1 MGARAFAQIAT
12 ERVAWVASGQ
22 IEVIEAAGA
31 AIAEAIAAGHRIWV
45 TQTSHT
51 LHTEATRRAGG
62 LMAVDV
68 LEDPADLAAGDV
80 VLAGTS
86 AGTFEDVIETALVAV
101 ARGAVVVALTQ
112 LPFELDERVPVAHGS
127 GRRLSEIAHLVVD
140 LGGPFGDGEFTLAD
154 PDGRQVQVIPSSGIT
169 GVLALWMIL
178 AEALER
184 LVLAGTPPLVWQSN
198 LIPGAPERNAAL
210 MEVRN
215 RTGKGYRDV
224 RT

>member
-1 MGARAFAQIAT
+1 MGARAFAEIAAA
-12 ERVAWVASGQ
+12 RVAWVASEQ
-22 IEVIEAAGA
+22 IQVIEAAGSA
-31 AIAEAIAAGHRIWV
+31 VAEAIAAGHRIWL

-62 LMAVDV
+62 LMSIEV
-68 LEDPADLAAGDV
+68 LDDPGDLRAGDV
-80 VLAGTS
+80 VLVGTS
-86 AGTFEDVIETALVAV
+86 AGTFEDVVETALVAV
-101 ARGAVVVALTQ
+101 ARGAVVVAMTQ
-112 LPFELDERVPVAHGS
+112 LPFELDKRVPVTHHS

-178 AEALER
+178 ADALDR

-198 LIPGAPERNAAL
+198 LIPGARERNAAL
-210 MEVRN
+210 LEVRE
-215 RTGKGYRDV
+215 RTGKGYRDMNA
-224 RT
+224 

>member
-1 MGARAFAQIAT
+1 MGARAFAEIAADRVAWIAT
-12 ERVAWVASGQ
+12 EQ
-22 IEVIEAAGA
+22 IQVIEAAGA
-31 AIAEAIAAGHRIWV
+31 AVAEAIAAGHRIWL

-62 LMAVDV
+62 LMSVDV
-68 LEDPADLAAGDV
+68 LDDPALLRAGDV
-80 VLAGTS
+80 VVAGTS
-86 AGTFEDVIETALVAV
+86 AGTFEDVVETALVAA
-101 ARGAVVVALTQ
+101 ARGALVVALTQ
-112 LPFELDERVPVAHGS
+112 LRFELDERVPVTHAT

-178 AEALER
+178 AEALDR

-198 LIPGAPERNAAL
+198 LIPGARERNTAL
-210 MEVRN
+210 MEVRV

-224 RT
+224 RA